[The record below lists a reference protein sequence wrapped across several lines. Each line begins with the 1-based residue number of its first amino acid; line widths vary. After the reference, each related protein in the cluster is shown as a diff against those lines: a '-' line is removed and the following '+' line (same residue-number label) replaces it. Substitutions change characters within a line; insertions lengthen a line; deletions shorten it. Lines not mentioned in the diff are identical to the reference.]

1 MRRWTI
7 VIDLAFVGLFVA
19 LGRSAHDH
27 GISATGMLSTCWPFV
42 VGLVAGW
49 LVVLARRADPRT
61 LRSGA
66 IIVVITVA
74 VGMVLRII
82 AGQGTAIAFVVVA
95 VCFLGLFLEGWRALL
110 IGARRLA
117 ARSSSS

>member
-7 VIDLAFVGLFVA
+7 VIDLAFLGLFVA

-27 GISATGMLSTCWPFV
+27 GISARGMLSTCWPFV
-42 VGLVAGW
+42 VGLGCGW
-49 LVVLARRADPRT
+49 LVVLARRSDPRT
-61 LRSGA
+61 LTSGA
-66 IIVVITVA
+66 IIVALTVV

-82 AGQGTAIAFVVVA
+82 AGQGTAVAFVVVA
-95 VCFLGLFLEGWRALL
+95 LCFLGLFFEGWRAVLL
-110 IGARRLA
+110 GLRRLA